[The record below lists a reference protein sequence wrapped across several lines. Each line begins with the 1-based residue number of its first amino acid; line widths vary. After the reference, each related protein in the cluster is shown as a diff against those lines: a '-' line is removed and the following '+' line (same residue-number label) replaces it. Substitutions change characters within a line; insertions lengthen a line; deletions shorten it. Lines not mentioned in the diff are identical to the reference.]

1 MDEKVE
7 AHHLSGKNVVVI
19 GGSKGLG
26 RAIVAT
32 AHARG
37 ARVLAVARKQE
48 PLAQLANDFPGVRV
62 LQLDA
67 TDEHAPG
74 KVFATVLPD
83 ILVVSAG
90 AIPHAAPIGEQSW
103 EQFSRNWNADV
114 KLSFLFTQAALNT
127 PLPQGTNIILIA
139 SGAALG
145 GSPLS
150 GGYAGSKRTQ
160 MFITDYAQQVSEHM
174 KLGLR
179 FVALVP
185 QGMMPETDLGKAA
198 VAAYASYQG
207 ISTQDFIRNMSAPQ
221 TTEDMAYAI
230 VDFASHTGNRE
241 GYIFSI
247 SRHETKALS

>member
-7 AHHLSGKNVVVI
+7 AHHLAGKNVVVI

-26 RAIVAT
+26 RSIVAT
-32 AHARG
+32 AHAQG
-37 ARVLAVARKQE
+37 ARVLAVARTQE

-67 TDEHAPG
+67 TDEHAPDG
-74 KVFATVLPD
+74 VFATVLPD
-83 ILVVSAG
+83 ILIVSAG
-90 AIPHAAPIGEQSW
+90 AIPHTAPIGEQSW

-114 KLSFLFTQAALNT
+114 KLSFLFSQAALNT
-127 PLPQGTNIILIA
+127 PLPQGASVILIA

-160 MFITDYAQQVSEHM
+160 MFIADYAQQVSERM

-179 FVALVP
+179 FFALVP

-207 ISTQDFIRNMSAPQ
+207 ITTQDFIRNMGAPQ
-221 TTEDMAYAI
+221 TTEDMAHAI
-230 VDFASHTGNRE
+230 VEFASHTGNRE
-241 GYIFSI
+241 GHIFSI